1 MMHFKII
8 GRKNEQKVKLN
19 LKILKEQKIYF
30 TFFFYFLKKDYL
42 PLMTTGPRSAIV
54 VTHLLEDSK

>member
-30 TFFFYFLKKDYL
+30 TFFLLFKKRLFALDDH
-42 PLMTTGPRSAIV
+42 GS
-54 VTHLLEDSK
+54 